1 MILNIPNSLTLMRIV
16 AIPLFVL
23 AFLWDHH
30 ASNLVAFLIF
40 SLAAVTDWLDGYL
53 ARKWGQV
60 SAFGAFLDPVAD
72 KLMIATALVL
82 VVHRDAG
89 QSMLVAIA
97 AAIIIGREITISAL
111 REWMAGIGQR
121 GKVRVSLIGKFKTI
135 AQMVALLLLVY
146 NQPLWV
152 FPLGEI
158 GLWLLYAAA
167 ALTLWSMVEYL
178 LLAGPDL
185 LKR

>member
-1 MILNIPNSLTLMRIV
+1 MILNVPNSLTLLRIV

-23 AFLWDHH
+23 AFLWD
-30 ASNLVAFLIF
+30 APWSNLVAFLIF

-53 ARKWGQV
+53 ARKWGQT

-72 KLMIATALVL
+72 KLIIATALVL
-82 VVHRDAG
+82 VVYRDG
-89 QSMLVAIA
+89 GETMMLALA
-97 AAIIIGREITISAL
+97 AAVIIGREITISAL
-111 REWMAGIGQR
+111 REWMAGFGQR
-121 GKVRVSLIGKFKTI
+121 GKVRVSVIGKLKTI
-135 AQMVALLLLVY
+135 AQMVALLFLIY
-146 NQPLWV
+146 DQALWA

-158 GLWLLYAAA
+158 GLWLLYLAA

-178 LLAGPDL
+178 WVAAPDL